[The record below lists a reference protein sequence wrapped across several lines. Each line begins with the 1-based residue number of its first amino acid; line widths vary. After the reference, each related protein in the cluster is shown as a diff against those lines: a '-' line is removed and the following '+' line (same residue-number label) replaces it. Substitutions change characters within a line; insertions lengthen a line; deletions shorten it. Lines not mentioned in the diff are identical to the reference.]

1 MEKLLAIIAIIQQVN
16 GKRLLFGMFSNMLAK
31 VLVLIGIAI
40 IIAIMISV
48 FFIVILINVN
58 IALLASGMSTLL
70 IIIIMSGI
78 SLLIIV
84 MFVAVLMWRIRKV
97 RLSPNKLASPLFS
110 TAVDAFDAFIAG
122 LTKD

>member
-1 MEKLLAIIAIIQQVN
+1 MEKLLAIITIIQRAN
-16 GKRLLFGMFSNMLAK
+16 GKRLLFGMFSNMLTK
-31 VLVLIGIAI
+31 LLVLIGIAI

-70 IIIIMSGI
+70 IIIIMGGA
-78 SLLIIV
+78 SLLIIA
-84 MFVAVLMWRIRKV
+84 MLLSVLMWRIRKV
-97 RLSPNKLASPLFS
+97 RLSSNKLASPLFS
-110 TAVDAFDAFIAG
+110 TAVDAFNAFIAG